1 MNGVS
6 TLDIHEIASIEI
18 LMKAIGEQS
27 ERCSS
32 EVRLTLNMLRRYI
45 DTHSPNYFSLAK
57 EAFSEIDPDI
67 RMNIKSKAD
76 RLAQES
82 PLGARED
89 PDSVATIQVNVATK
103 PNYGWM
109 IRERDHR

>member
-32 EVRLTLNMLRRYI
+32 ELGLTLNMLRRYI

-82 PLGARED
+82 PLGAREV

-109 IRERDHR
+109 IRERDRR